1 MKDYKLKI
9 YCDFDGTVTKND
21 VWVSALG
28 KFIIDKEK
36 FNVVCEE
43 FASNVISAREC
54 NIRELDL
61 IENFDFETL
70 HKYLDEE
77 QLDDYF
83 KVFLEYCNSNNYEI
97 TLLSEGLDY
106 YINYILKRENLDLKF
121 YSNKLIV
128 NEKSD
133 KNGNKILKLSCEFP
147 YPDEHCTY
155 CGMSKRN
162 ILINNTNDLDNEVSV
177 FIGDGISDFC
187 ASNYADIVFAKKRLA
202 SYCWKNN
209 ITYFDFKNFNDVM
222 IKLESLKTKN
232 KIKHKLTAKNLR
244 KDVFLGG

>member
-1 MKDYKLKI
+1 VKEYKLKI

-28 KFIIDKEK
+28 KFIVDKEK
-36 FNVVCEE
+36 FAVVCEE
-43 FASNVISAREC
+43 FTSNVISAREC
-54 NIRELDL
+54 NLRELDL
-61 IENFDFETL
+61 MENFDFETL
-70 HKYLDEE
+70 NKYLDEE
-77 QLDDYF
+77 ELDEYFRDFLDY
-83 KVFLEYCNSNNYEI
+83 CRQNNYEI

-106 YINYILKRENLDLKF
+106 YIKYILDRENLNLKF
-121 YSNKLIV
+121 FSNKLVINEIV
-128 NEKSD
+128 ND
-133 KNGNKILKLSCEFP
+133 KGNIKLKLTCEFP

-162 ILINNTNDLDNEVSV
+162 VVINNTNDLDNEVSV

-187 ASNYADIVFAKKRLA
+187 ASNYADIVFAKKRLS

-209 ITYFDFKNFNDVM
+209 ITYFDFKNFKDVI
-222 IKLESLKTKN
+222 IKLESLKAKN

>member
-28 KFIIDKEK
+28 KFIRDKEK
-36 FNVVCEE
+36 FAVVCEE
-43 FASNVISAREC
+43 FASNIITAREC
-54 NIRELDL
+54 NLRELDL
-61 IENFDFETL
+61 VEDFDFETMNR
-70 HKYLDEE
+70 YLDEE
-77 QLDDYF
+77 ELDDYF
-83 KVFLEYCNSNNYEI
+83 KDFIGYCRKNDYEI

-106 YINYILKRENLDLKF
+106 YINYVLKRENINIKY

-128 NEKSD
+128 KEVLDDS
-133 KNGNKILKLSCEFP
+133 GNKKIKLTCEFP

-162 ILINNTNDLDNEVSV
+162 IVINNTNDLDNEVSV

-187 ASNYADIVFAKKRLA
+187 VSNYADIVFAKKRLA

-209 ITYFDFKNFNDVM
+209 ITYFDFKNFNDIMVKLDS
-222 IKLESLKTKN
+222 IKSKN

-244 KDVFLGG
+244 KEVFLGG

>member
-1 MKDYKLKI
+1 MKEYKLKI

-28 KFIIDKEK
+28 KFIVDKEK
-36 FNVVCEE
+36 FGVVCEE
-43 FASNVISAREC
+43 FTSNVISAREC
-54 NIRELDL
+54 NLRELDL
-61 IENFDFETL
+61 MENFDFETL
-70 HKYLDEE
+70 DKYLDEE
-77 QLDDYF
+77 ELDEYFRYFLDYC
-83 KVFLEYCNSNNYEI
+83 KQNNYEI

-106 YINYILKRENLDLKF
+106 YINYILDRENLDLKF
-121 YSNKLIV
+121 FSNKLIAK
-128 NEKSD
+128 EIID
-133 KNGNKILKLSCEFP
+133 DNGNNKLKLTCEFP

-162 ILINNTNDLDNEVSV
+162 VVINNTNDLDNEVSV

-209 ITYFDFKNFNDVM
+209 ITYFDFKNFND
-222 IKLESLKTKN
+222 IINKLESLKAKN